1 VPTRGHSLGNGVP
14 LLQPAHFELGCDLAK
29 IPFTTFPERLADE
42 RAPPADTTLAESRV
56 HSDNATMPSARYSSE
71 SMRAEKR
78 AVAGNSVL
86 AAVAITVLKT
96 VVGFTT
102 GSLGIL
108 SEAAH
113 SALDLIAAVITF
125 FSVRV
130 SDKPADADHQY
141 GHGKIENFSA
151 FLETGLLLLTCIWI
165 IYEAVERLFFRRVT
179 IEPSLIAFLVMF
191 FSMGVDFWRSRA
203 LGKIAAKYDSQA
215 LEADALHF
223 STDIWSSGVVVLG
236 LALVLVGRTYHVSWL
251 RDSDPIAALFVAGV
265 VVYVSGRLARKTID
279 ALLDAA
285 PAEVR
290 SKIVTAVSRVDGLL
304 EVDRVRIRRA
314 GSHYFADLS
323 VGLARNVTFQR
334 SEQVAGAVADAVHTV
349 LPDAD
354 VVVHSVPRAVRT
366 ENIFDRVRAVATR
379 HNVNL
384 HDVSVQDLSGHL
396 HVEQHLELDERL
408 SLKDAHDRVTVLE
421 TEIRND
427 VPEISSILT
436 HIESEPA
443 TIESGDAMVRDAR
456 LEKRLK
462 AIAGGFPEILDMHD
476 VQIKRVRG
484 RLYIS
489 CHCTLSDDLSL
500 SRVHDIS
507 TELEIRFKQ
516 EAPELFRVLIHPEPS
531 TDNRR

>member
-1 VPTRGHSLGNGVP
+1 MHANSLG
-14 LLQPAHFELGCDLAK
+14 E
-29 IPFTTFPERLADE
+29 
-42 RAPPADTTLAESRV
+42 TLAY
-56 HSDNATMPSARYSSE
+56 SDNALMPEVPVSYSPE
-71 SMRAEKR
+71 SMCAEKR

-86 AAVAITVLKT
+86 AALAITALKI
-96 VVGFTT
+96 VVGVTT

-113 SALDLIAAVITF
+113 SVLDLVAAVITLL
-125 FSVRV
+125 SVRV
-130 SDKPADADHQY
+130 SDMPADATHQY
-141 GHGKIENFSA
+141 GHGKVENFSA
-151 FLETGLLLLTCIWI
+151 FLETGLLLLTCVAIV
-165 IYEAVERLFFRRVT
+165 YEAIERLFFRHVT
-179 IEPSLIAFLVMF
+179 IEPGPAAFAVMF
-191 FSMGVDFWRSRA
+191 VSMGVDFWRSRA

-215 LEADALHF
+215 LQADALHF
-223 STDIWSSGVVVLG
+223 STDVWSSGVVILG
-236 LALVLVGRTYHVSWL
+236 LLLVLMGRRYGIGWL
-251 RDSDPIAALFVAGV
+251 SDADPVAALFVAGV
-265 VVYVSGRLARKTID
+265 VVYVSGRLARQTVD
-279 ALLDAA
+279 ALLDGA
-285 PAEVR
+285 PAGVR
-290 SKIVTAVSRVDGLL
+290 GQIVAAVSHVDGLL

-314 GSHYFADLS
+314 GNRYFADLS

-334 SEQVAGAVADAVHTV
+334 SEQVADAVANAVHNV

-354 VVVHSVPRAVRT
+354 VVVHPVPRALRT

-384 HDVSVQDLSGHL
+384 HDISVQDLSGQL

-408 SLKDAHDRVTVLE
+408 SLKEAHDRVTVIE
-421 TEIRND
+421 AEIRSD
-427 VPEISSILT
+427 VPEVSSILT

-443 TIESGDAMVRDAR
+443 TIESGNEVLRDAE
-456 LEKRLK
+456 LEKKLK
-462 AIAGGFPEILDMHD
+462 VIAGGFPEIFDMHD

-489 CHCTLSDDLSL
+489 CHCTLSDELSL

-507 TELEIRFKQ
+507 TELETRFKL